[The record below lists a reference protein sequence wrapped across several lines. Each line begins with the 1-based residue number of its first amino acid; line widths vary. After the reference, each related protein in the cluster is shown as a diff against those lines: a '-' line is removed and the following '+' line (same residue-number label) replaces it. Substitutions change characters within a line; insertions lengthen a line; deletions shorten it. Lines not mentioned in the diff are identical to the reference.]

1 MDNFTPLKFTRLAR
15 ISRCKENLNQRLF
28 YQRWGNIKMI
38 SFRWNLRDF
47 EMEKESKLL
56 ETLNERS
63 EKESRVWE
71 KVERSGSQNPLGY
84 FS

>member
-1 MDNFTPLKFTRLAR
+1 
-15 ISRCKENLNQRLF
+15 
-28 YQRWGNIKMI
+28 MI

-63 EKESRVWE
+63 EKKSQGC
-71 KVERSGSQNPLGY
+71 ERR
-84 FS
+84 